1 MRITKIG
8 HSCLLL
14 EEQGA
19 RILIDPGAW
28 TTAQNELGDIAL
40 VLVTHEHEDH
50 LQLDSL
56 QTILQHNPR
65 AVVVTTHAVGKILD
79 SAQISYQILAHGQQM
94 NYGAVTVA
102 GWGEHHAPIYSS
114 VPVVANTGYLIAD
127 RFFYPGDALYVPG
140 KPVEIL
146 ALPVAGPWLKM
157 AEALDY
163 AQVIKPQHCFPV
175 HDGMLQI
182 FGPFHALPQQVLAA
196 ANIKFQPLLAGQAL
210 EF

>member
-1 MRITKIG
+1 MKITKIG

-28 TTAQNELGDIAL
+28 TTAQNELEDIAL
-40 VLVTHEHEDH
+40 VLVTHEHGDH
-50 LQLDSL
+50 LHLDSL
-56 QTILQHNPR
+56 RAILRHNPR
-65 AVVVTTHAVGKILD
+65 AAVVTNRGVGKILD
-79 SAQISYQILAHGQQM
+79 EAQIAYQVLEHGQQM

-102 GWGEHHAPIYSS
+102 GWGEHHAPIYPS
-114 VPVVANTGYLIAD
+114 VPAVANTGYMIAD

-146 ALPVAGPWLKM
+146 ALPVAGPWLKI

-163 AQVIKPQHCFPV
+163 AQAVKPQHCFPV

-182 FGPFHALPQQVLAA
+182 FGPFHALPQRVLAA
-196 ANIKFQPLLAGQAL
+196 VDIEFRPLLAGQAL